1 MCTWAYLG
9 TSSLVTLMVGPVRGD
24 TGHRRLQT
32 RHSRNG
38 SLILGQTGHCQAE
51 DAALAAGK
59 GNDKTL
65 VTD

>member
-1 MCTWAYLG
+1 
-9 TSSLVTLMVGPVRGD
+9 MVGPVRGD

-32 RHSRNG
+32 RHSRDG
-38 SLILGQTGHCQAE
+38 CLILGQTGHCQAE

-65 VTD
+65 QFKSLIEDCLMQDCIMH